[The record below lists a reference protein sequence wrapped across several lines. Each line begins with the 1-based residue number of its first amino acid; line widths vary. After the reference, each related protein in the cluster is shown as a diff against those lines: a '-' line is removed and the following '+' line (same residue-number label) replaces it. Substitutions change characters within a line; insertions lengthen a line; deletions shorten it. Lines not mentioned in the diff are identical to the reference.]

1 MAIKKIIK
9 ADEIKNLH
17 IPKGMGEYVEVI
29 IFPAKVSQ
37 ANDKENY
44 FEIVTEDEE
53 DIRVPNWTD
62 EEWNEMSISHILNTK
77 DDQDV
82 DWEDFF
88 NVKDRSIV
96 LCME

>member
-9 ADEIKNLH
+9 ADEIKNLR
-17 IPKGMGEYVEVI
+17 IPKEMGEYVEVI

-37 ANDKENY
+37 AKSKKNDY
-44 FEIVTEDEE
+44 FEIVTEDGE

-88 NVKDRSIV
+88 NVKDR
-96 LCME
+96 

>member
-1 MAIKKIIK
+1 VLAIKKIIK
-9 ADEIKNLH
+9 ADEIKNLR
-17 IPKGMGEYVEVI
+17 IPKEMGEYVEVI

-37 ANDKENY
+37 AKSKKNDY
-44 FEIVTEDEE
+44 FEIVTEDGE

-88 NVKDRSIV
+88 NVKDR
-96 LCME
+96 